1 MGAKDII
8 EALDEISFDRERFMK
23 AIIDYSI
30 GRGLDEGQGRIY
42 KELDLNEVTDKLI
55 HIADKDGLIKPWMDE
70 LISMLTAENAHDLL
84 LNAVKDE
91 VEKWLEENDLQKMV
105 DEWLGE
111 ASGNNSAS
119 GQGVKTV
126 ARLSGR
132 SFFSVYELENGRIVA
147 GDYCLG
153 EDSRLYQIGKGQVAQ
168 VQTGE
173 SIIAIMQ
180 HGGKTYLTTENQGR
194 IYKDGGDYKFK
205 QLHKMKLGNPPGAF
219 GCGRVLGKNVFV
231 GREIYVEGLG
241 VVKDING
248 YYCKDVIEYKA
259 KAYIPGQRGN
269 DAGFFVSDD
278 CRSWSWE
285 GCIQG
290 AEFIKADATENG
302 VWLVG
307 QQGGNAA
314 LWNSKNMSFFRKVGS
329 WPDFGYASCV
339 KCHNHRAYI
348 GLTKGWRS
356 QKPGARLLCYP
367 DKPIYTSAEA
377 EMCGIAC
384 TKDYIYV
391 ATRTD
396 RKRGKIVRISY

>member
-1 MGAKDII
+1 MRAVV
-8 EALDEISFDRERFMK
+8 
-23 AIIDYSI
+23 DYAVNK
-30 GRGLDEGQGRIY
+30 GLE
-42 KELDLNEVTDKLI
+42 EVDLNEVTDKLI
-55 HIADKDGLIKPWMDE
+55 HIADEKGLIRPWMDE

-111 ASGNNSAS
+111 ASENPPEPGPEPIPPPPEPN
-119 GQGVKTV
+119 GGTKTV

-132 SFFSVYELENGRIVA
+132 SFFSVYELANGRIVA

-194 IYKDGGDYKFK
+194 IYKDNGDFKFK

-248 YYCKDVIEYKA
+248 YYCKDVIEYKGA
-259 KAYIPGQRGN
+259 AYIPGQRGK
-269 DAGFFVSDD
+269 DAGYFKSTD
-278 CRSWSWE
+278 CKNWLWK
-285 GCIQG
+285 GCIPN

-307 QQGGNAA
+307 QEKGDAA
-314 LWNSKNMSFFRKVGS
+314 LWNSKNMSYFRKVGS
-329 WPDFGYASCV
+329 WSDFGYASCV

-356 QKPGARLLCYP
+356 QKPGARLIQYP
-367 DKPIYTSAEA
+367 NKTIYTSAEA

-396 RKRGKIVRISY
+396 KKRGKIIRISY